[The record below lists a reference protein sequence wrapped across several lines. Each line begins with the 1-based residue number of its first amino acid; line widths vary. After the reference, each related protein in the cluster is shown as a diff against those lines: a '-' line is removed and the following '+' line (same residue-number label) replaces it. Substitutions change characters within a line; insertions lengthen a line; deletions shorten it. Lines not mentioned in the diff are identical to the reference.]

1 MLFVNKIL
9 EEVLE
14 EHLTNCSELD
24 VGSEHQLEISEG
36 RVVKIKIAFRL
47 FTKVRNIDASQ
58 KEYLYSFIRTK
69 ILIT

>member
-1 MLFVNKIL
+1 MNIIRTLLFVNKIL

-24 VGSEHQLEISEG
+24 EGSEHQLQISEG

-47 FTKVRNIDASQ
+47 FTKVSKIDISQ
-58 KEYLYSFIRTK
+58 KEY
-69 ILIT
+69 

>member
-1 MLFVNKIL
+1 MNIIRTLLFVNKIL

-24 VGSEHQLEISEG
+24 EGSEHQLAISED

-47 FTKVRNIDASQ
+47 FTKVSKIDISQ
-58 KEYLYSFIRTK
+58 KEY
-69 ILIT
+69 